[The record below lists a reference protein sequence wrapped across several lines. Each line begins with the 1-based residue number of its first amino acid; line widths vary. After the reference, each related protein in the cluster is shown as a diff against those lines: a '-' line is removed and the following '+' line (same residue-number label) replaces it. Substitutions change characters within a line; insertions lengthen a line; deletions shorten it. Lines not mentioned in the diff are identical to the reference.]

1 MPSLWIFDVGFFV
14 QTTLLRMS
22 ITMQLECKSQE
33 IILFLLIESTE
44 NIKSI
49 DTQYGI
55 RSS

>member
-1 MPSLWIFDVGFFV
+1 MPSLWVFDVGVFV

-33 IILFLLIESTE
+33 IILFLLMLSPE

-49 DTQYGI
+49 DTQYEI
-55 RSS
+55 RFS

>member
-1 MPSLWIFDVGFFV
+1 MPSLWVFDVGVFV

-33 IILFLLIESTE
+33 IILFLLMLSPE

-55 RSS
+55 RFS